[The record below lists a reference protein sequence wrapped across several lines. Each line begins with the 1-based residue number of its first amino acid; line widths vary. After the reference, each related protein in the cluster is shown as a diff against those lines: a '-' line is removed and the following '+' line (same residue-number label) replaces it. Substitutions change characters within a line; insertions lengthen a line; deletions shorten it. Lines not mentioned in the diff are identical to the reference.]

1 MKGIESMTAKEY
13 LSELAALQVKIQQK
27 QEQKQMFLDMAI
39 SITAPINP
47 IKVQTSSTVDRMG
60 EAVAKAADMD
70 AVIESEIDALWYR
83 QHEIVKEI
91 QALHNAKYIQ
101 LLFKVYVQGKSI
113 RGASIEMQM
122 SYQYVRELHKKAL
135 AAFECEHADLLT
147 EWRTA

>member
-1 MKGIESMTAKEY
+1 MKGTDSMIAKEY

-27 QEQKQMFLDMAI
+27 QEQKQMFLDMAT
-39 SITAPINP
+39 SITASINP
-47 IKVQTSSTVDRMG
+47 IKVQSSSTVDRTG

-70 AVIESEIDALWYR
+70 AVIEAEVERLWYR

-91 QALHNAKYIQ
+91 QALRNAKYIQ

-113 RGASIEMQM
+113 RGASIEMKM

-135 AAFECEHADLLT
+135 AEFERVHADILN
-147 EWRTA
+147 EIRTA

>member
-1 MKGIESMTAKEY
+1 MKAKEY

-27 QEQKQMFLDMAI
+27 QEQKQMFLDMAT
-39 SITAPINP
+39 STTAPINP

-60 EAVAKAADMD
+60 DAVAKAANMD
-70 AVIESEIDALWYR
+70 AVIEAEIDALWYR

-122 SYQYVRELHKKAL
+122 SYLYVIELHKKAL
-135 AAFECEHADLLT
+135 AEFEREHADLLT